1 MIIMGSIQETTTT
14 KENNMI
20 KMIFKNFDS
29 GKTSFTICNKAHA
42 DAFVWKMNDKGFVWG
57 STDIL

>member
-1 MIIMGSIQETTTT
+1 MEDIQETTTT

-20 KMIFKNFDS
+20 KMIFKNAD

-42 DAFVWKMNDKGFVWG
+42 DAFVWKMNDKGFAWV
-57 STDIL
+57 STIIL

>member
-1 MIIMGSIQETTTT
+1 MEGIQETTTT

-20 KMIFKNFDS
+20 KMIFKNAD

-42 DAFVWKMNDKGFVWG
+42 DAFVWKMNDKGFAWV
-57 STDIL
+57 STIIL

>member
-1 MIIMGSIQETTTT
+1 
-14 KENNMI
+14 MI
-20 KMIFKNFDS
+20 KMIFKNFDN

-42 DAFVWKMNDKGFVWG
+42 DAFVWKMNDKGFVWV

>member
-1 MIIMGSIQETTTT
+1 MCDNNNIQETTTT

-20 KMIFKNFDS
+20 QMNFINPDTL
-29 GKTSFTICNKAHA
+29 KTSWTICNKRDAQ
-42 DAFVWKMNDKGFVWG
+42 AFVWQMDEKGFVWV

>member
-1 MIIMGSIQETTTT
+1 MGDITNTTLT
-14 KENNMI
+14 KVNNMI
-20 KMIFKNFDS
+20 QMNFKNSD

-42 DAFVWKMNDKGFVWG
+42 DAFVWDMNDKGFVWV

>member
-1 MIIMGSIQETTTT
+1 MAIIQETTLT
-14 KENNMI
+14 KVNNMI

-42 DAFVWKMNDKGFVWG
+42 DAFVWKMNDKGFVWV

>member
-1 MIIMGSIQETTTT
+1 MGSIQETTLT
-14 KENNMI
+14 KVNNMI

-42 DAFVWKMNDKGFVWG
+42 DAFVWKMNDKGFVWV
-57 STDIL
+57 STIIL

>member
-1 MIIMGSIQETTTT
+1 MGDITNTTLT
-14 KENNMI
+14 KVNNMI
-20 KMIFKNFDS
+20 KMIFKNFDN

-42 DAFVWKMNDKGFVWG
+42 DAFVWKMNDKGFVWV